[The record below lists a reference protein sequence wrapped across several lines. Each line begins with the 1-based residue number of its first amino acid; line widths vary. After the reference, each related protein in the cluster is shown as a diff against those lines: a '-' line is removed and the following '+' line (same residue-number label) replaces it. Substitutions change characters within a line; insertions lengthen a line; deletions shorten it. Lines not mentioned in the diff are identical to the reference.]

1 MTTIA
6 LRSATSLWRAPWKA
20 RNVDTGWPGQSH
32 GVRFDLVTDPA
43 AFETLEPEWDALFA
57 TAGRPSQVFQTFAW
71 NWHWCRHYLPPA
83 SPGART
89 QLAIVTGRQ
98 HGRLVL
104 VWPLV
109 LERVAG
115 LRRLA
120 WMGDPVSQYGDVL
133 VAAEADDHATFAA
146 AWSFALTATRADFA
160 HLRKVRDD
168 SIAARALAHLN
179 AKVIAT
185 EQAPY
190 LDLSSI
196 AGTEACQQLL
206 ASKGR
211 RNRRRHERRLADHGP
226 ITVHSSSG
234 EAAAQLARD
243 AIDLKRQSLAGK
255 GQISRAFADDRF
267 KAFFADVAAGC
278 DRPIPCRIATLRSGS
293 DTAAIQITLD
303 CKGHRFLHVTV
314 YVCAFEKFGAG
325 ALLLE
330 REVQKSFEDGFAV
343 FDLLAPLHPYKM
355 EFASTTMPVRDYAV
369 AATLRGRLYAATALS
384 GRQRAKRCVESLPAP
399 LRRYFASLIA
409 IRSALK
415 SGATPTGRLSAHQAS
430 SAGSTTTSCTGT
442 AASCPDTR
450 CGVRPAPSA
459 PLHGNPTG
467 SA

>member
-6 LRSATSLWRAPWKA
+6 LRSATSLWRAPSRA
-20 RNVDTGWPGQSH
+20 RNLHTGCPGQPHRVS
-32 GVRFDLVTDPA
+32 FDLVTHPA

-255 GQISRAFADDRF
+255 GQISRAFARF
-267 KAFFADVAAGC
+267 PAASPRCG
-278 DRPIPCRIATLRSGS
+278 P
-293 DTAAIQITLD
+293 
-303 CKGHRFLHVTV
+303 
-314 YVCAFEKFGAG
+314 
-325 ALLLE
+325 
-330 REVQKSFEDGFAV
+330 
-343 FDLLAPLHPYKM
+343 
-355 EFASTTMPVRDYAV
+355 
-369 AATLRGRLYAATALS
+369 AATLPPSRSRWTAKAIASFTSPSMSVHSRNSAPGRSYWSARCRRVSRTDLPSSICSRRGTPTRWN
-384 GRQRAKRCVESLPAP
+384 LPAP
-399 LRRYFASLIA
+399 QC
-409 IRSALK
+409 RSATMPSRPRCADASTQRLRYPVASAP
-415 SGATPTGRLSAHQAS
+415 SGASNA
-430 SAGSTTTSCTGT
+430 
-442 AASCPDTR
+442 CPHR
-450 CGVRPAPSA
+450 CGATSRR
-459 PLHGNPTG
+459 
-467 SA
+467 

>member
-6 LRSATSLWRAPWKA
+6 LRSATSLRRAPWKA
-20 RNVDTGWPGQSH
+20 KNIDTNCPGQSYRI
-32 GVRFDLVTDPA
+32 RFDLVTDLA
-43 AFETLEPEWDALFA
+43 AFETLEPEWNDLFA
-57 TAGRPSQVFQTFAW
+57 TAGRPTQVFQTFAW

-89 QLAIVTGRQ
+89 ELVIVTGRQ

-109 LERVAG
+109 LERIAG

-133 VAAEADDHATFAA
+133 VAAEADDDAILAA
-146 AWSFALTATRADFA
+146 AWSFALTATRADVA

-168 SIAARALAHLN
+168 AIAARVLRGLN

-190 LDLSSI
+190 LDLSGI

-226 ITVHSSSG
+226 ISVQSFPG

-243 AIDLKRQSLAGK
+243 AIDLKREALAGK

-267 KAFFADVAAGC
+267 KAFFADVATG
-278 DRPIPCRIATLRSGS
+278 DQRSVPCRVAALRCGS
-293 DTAAIQITLD
+293 NIAAIQIALD

-314 YVCAFEKFGAG
+314 YASAFEKFGAG

-330 REVQKSFEDGFAV
+330 REVHKSFEDGFAV

-355 EFASTTMPVRDYAV
+355 EFAGSTVAVRDYTLALS
-369 AATLRGRLYAATALS
+369 LRGHLYATALS
-384 GRQRAKRCVESLPAP
+384 GRQLAKKCIEGLPAP
-399 LRRYFASLIA
+399 LRRYLASFMT
-409 IRSALK
+409 IRAALK
-415 SGATPTGRLSAHQAS
+415 SS
-430 SAGSTTTSCTGT
+430 
-442 AASCPDTR
+442 AAS
-450 CGVRPAPSA
+450 
-459 PLHGNPTG
+459 N
-467 SA
+467 